1 MNQLTEPSFSK
12 AEFGDNFVWGVATA
26 AFQIEGAARTDGRAP
41 SIWDTFCE
49 KEGAIADGSD
59 VLIACDHYNRLE
71 EDLNHIAG
79 LGVNA
84 YRFSVSWSR
93 VQPRGDGP
101 WNEKGFDFYDRL
113 ISGLEQRGIQAHLTL
128 FHWDLPQALDDRGG
142 WLNDEAMDCFVVYA
156 QEICRRFGHR
166 LASICTFNE
175 PWVISILGY
184 EQGVFAPGIKD
195 RSVAMQVAHNIL
207 VTHGRAMRAIR
218 EVTPDLSA
226 GIVLNMSPIYPA
238 SDDPADVEKAKIDDG
253 LIVRW
258 YMDAIYHGR
267 YPADVITYLG
277 ADGPMIKETD
287 MTDISE
293 PVDFVGVNYYTR
305 NFSSTGNP
313 WDVTSTGNQVTD
325 MGWEV
330 YPDGLC
336 ELLCRLN
343 DDYNVGKLMVT
354 ENGAAFKDVL
364 EDGQINDIER
374 QSYIQSHISATLE
387 ARHRGVPVEGYFVWS
402 LLDNFEWASGYEKR
416 FGIIHVDYES
426 LERTPKASSLWL
438 TEYLSGES

>member
-1 MNQLTEPSFSK
+1 VNQLTEPSFSK
-12 AEFGDNFVWGVATA
+12 VEFGDNFVWGVATA
-26 AFQIEGAARTDGRAP
+26 AFQIEGAASTDGRAP

-59 VLIACDHYNRLE
+59 GLIACDHYNRLE
-71 EDLNHIAG
+71 EDLDHIAS

-93 VQPRGDGP
+93 VQPRGDGL

-142 WLNDEAMDCFVVYA
+142 WLNDEVLNCFVVYA
-156 QEICRRFGHR
+156 QEVCRRFGHR

-207 VTHGRAMRAIR
+207 VTHGRAIKAVR
-218 EVTPDLSA
+218 ELSPDLSA

-238 SDDPADVEKAKIDDG
+238 SEAPADLEKAKIDDG

-258 YMDAIYHGR
+258 YMDAIFHGH

-277 ADGPMIKETD
+277 NDSPVIKESD
-287 MTDISE
+287 MMDISV
-293 PVDFVGVNYYTR
+293 PVDFIGVNYYTR

-313 WDVTSTGNQVTD
+313 WDVASTGNQVTD

-330 YPDGLC
+330 FPDGLC
-336 ELLCRLN
+336 ELLCRLHA
-343 DDYNVGKLMVT
+343 DYNVGTLMVT

-387 ARHRGVPVEGYFVWS
+387 ARRRGVPVEGYFVWS

-438 TEYLSGES
+438 TEYLTGGN

>member
-1 MNQLTEPSFSK
+1 MNQLTEPCFSR
-12 AEFGDNFVWGVATA
+12 ADFGENFVWGVATA
-26 AFQIEGAARTDGRAP
+26 AFQIEGAAKTDGRAP

-59 VLIACDHYNRLE
+59 GLIACDHYHRLE
-71 EDLNHIAG
+71 EDLDHIAS

-93 VQPRGDGP
+93 VQPLGDGP

-113 ISGLEQRGIQAHLTL
+113 ISGLERCGIQAHLTL

-142 WLNDEAMDCFVVYA
+142 WLNDEVVDCFVAYA
-156 QEICRRFGHR
+156 REVCRRFGHR
-166 LASICTFNE
+166 LASISTFNE
-175 PWVISILGY
+175 PWVISIMGY
-184 EQGVFAPGIKD
+184 EKGVFAPGVKD

-207 VTHGRAMRAIR
+207 VTHGRAIRAIR
-218 EVTPDLSA
+218 ELSPDLSA
-226 GIVLNMSPIYPA
+226 GIVLNMSAIYAA
-238 SDDPADVEKAKIDDG
+238 SDDPADVEQAKIDDG
-253 LIVRW
+253 LTVRW
-258 YMDAIYHGR
+258 YMDAICHGR
-267 YPADVITYLG
+267 YPNDVMTYLG
-277 ADGPMIKETD
+277 DDQPIIKDTD
-287 MTDISE
+287 MTDIGE

-313 WDVTSTGNQVTD
+313 WDISSTGNQVTD

-343 DDYNVGKLMVT
+343 DDYGVERLLVT

-364 EDGQINDIER
+364 VDGQVNDIDR
-374 QSYIQSHISATLE
+374 QSYIQSHISATLD
-387 ARHRGVPVEGYFVWS
+387 ARRRGVPVEGYFVWS

-426 LERTPKASSLWL
+426 LERTPKASSVWL
-438 TEYLSGES
+438 TKYLKGEG

>member
-1 MNQLTEPSFSK
+1 MNQLTEPCFSR
-12 AEFGDNFVWGVATA
+12 ADFGENFVWGVATA
-26 AFQIEGAARTDGRAP
+26 AFQIEGAAKTDGRAP

-49 KEGAIADGSD
+49 KEGAIADGSNG
-59 VLIACDHYNRLE
+59 LIACDHYNRLE
-71 EDLNHIAG
+71 EDLDHISS

-93 VQPRGDGP
+93 VQALGDGP

-113 ISGLEQRGIQAHLTL
+113 ISGLERRGIQPHLTL

-142 WLNDEAMDCFVVYA
+142 WLNDEVCDCFLVYA
-156 QEICRRFGHR
+156 QEVCRRFGHR

-207 VTHGRAMRAIR
+207 VTHGRAVRAIR
-218 EVTPDLSA
+218 EVSPDLSV

-238 SDDPADVEKAKIDDG
+238 SDDPADVEKARIDDG

-258 YMDAIYHGR
+258 YMDAICHGR
-267 YPADVITYLG
+267 YPVDVIKYLG
-277 ADGPMIKETD
+277 DDAPLVKDADMR
-287 MTDISE
+287 DISE
-293 PVDFVGVNYYTR
+293 LVDFVGVNYYTR

-313 WDVTSTGNQVTD
+313 WDVASTGNQVTD

-343 DDYNVGKLMVT
+343 DDYNVGTLMVT
-354 ENGAAFKDVL
+354 ENGAAFKDVV
-364 EDGQINDIER
+364 EEGQVNDIER

-387 ARHRGVPVEGYFVWS
+387 ARRRGVPVEGYFVWS

-426 LERTPKASSLWL
+426 LERTPKASSFWL
-438 TEYLSGES
+438 TKYLKGGN

>member
-1 MNQLTEPSFSK
+1 MNKLTEPSFSR
-12 AEFGDNFVWGVATA
+12 AEFGEDFVWGVATA
-26 AFQIEGAARTDGRAP
+26 AFQIEGAAKTDGRAP

-59 VLIACDHYNRLE
+59 GLIACDHYNRLE
-71 EDLNHIAG
+71 EDLDHIAK

-93 VQPRGDGP
+93 VQPLGDGP
-101 WNEKGFDFYDRL
+101 WNENGFAFYDRL
-113 ISGLEQRGIQAHLTL
+113 ISGLERRGIQAHLTL

-142 WLNDEAMDCFVVYA
+142 WLNHEVLECFVEYA
-156 QEICRRFGHR
+156 SEVCRRFGHR

-184 EQGVFAPGIKD
+184 EQGVFAPGLKD

-207 VTHGRAMRAIR
+207 VTHGRTIRAIR
-218 EVTPDLSA
+218 GISPALSA
-226 GIVLNMSPIYPA
+226 GIVLNMSPIYAA
-238 SDDPADVEKAKIDDG
+238 SDDPGDVEKATIDDG

-258 YMDAIYHGR
+258 YMDAICHGH
-267 YPADVITYLG
+267 YPEDVVAHLGRDMPVIAD
-277 ADGPMIKETD
+277 TD
-287 MTDISE
+287 MFDASE
-293 PVDFVGVNYYTR
+293 RVDFIGVNYYTR

-313 WDVTSTGNQVTD
+313 WDVTSTGNQVTE

-330 YPDGLC
+330 YPEGLC

-343 DDYNVGKLMVT
+343 DDYEVETLMVT
-354 ENGAAFKDVL
+354 ENGAAFKDVMV
-364 EDGQINDIER
+364 DGQIDDLDR
-374 QSYIQSHISATLE
+374 QSYIQSHIAATLE
-387 ARHRGVPVEGYFVWS
+387 ARRRGVPVKGYFVWS

-416 FGIIHVDYES
+416 FGIIHVDYAS
-426 LERTPKASSLWL
+426 LKRTPKASSLWL
-438 TEYLSGES
+438 TEYLSGGS

>member
-59 VLIACDHYNRLE
+59 GLIACDHYNRLE

-313 WDVTSTGNQVTD
+313 WDVPSTGNQVTD